1 MHVSRLVATL
11 LSGVIAASAAG
22 AALAEDAPPATVK
35 DGFSLAVTGDLIGPE
50 HPITGLGDPG
60 TLRIQKLLA
69 GADVAFGNQEGA
81 IFDLDKFPGYPAAQ
95 NGGGTP
101 INDAAVAF
109 DLKAMGFKMMSMAN
123 NHATDFGVDGML
135 ETQRSLDAAGVARA
149 GTGESLTAARRPAYV
164 ATPKG
169 TVGLVAI
176 AGTYTDLSL
185 AADPNPGRGFRARP
199 GLSPLRSRETQLVTA
214 EQMATLRVI
223 AARSLTPDAAQ
234 NPEVF
239 SAAKTGEELTIG
251 RTTFRVADRAG
262 LSYDVNADDRAAL
275 LAGVKEARGKAD
287 LVVFS
292 IHAHETASTDPED
305 VRPADYM
312 TPLFHALIDAG
323 ADAVVRHGPHA
334 LLGVEIYKGRP
345 IFYGMGS
352 LMFQV
357 GDKNRQFR
365 GFTLPAAW
373 YDGAVAVSE
382 FQHGRVA
389 TVRLYPFVQNL
400 EDDRL
405 LGTPKSPSHDDAQRI
420 LKRLQVASTQF
431 GTRIEIEGDVGVI
444 RVAAG
449 R

>member
-1 MHVSRLVATL
+1 MLVSRLA
-11 LSGVIAASAAG
+11 
-22 AALAEDAPPATVK
+22 AALLATSVAGSALAQQPAPASVK

-50 HPITGLGDPG
+50 HPITGHGDPG
-60 TLRIQKLLA
+60 TLRIQALLS

-81 IFDLDKFPGYPAAQ
+81 IFDLDTFPGYPAAQ

-101 INDAAVAF
+101 INDAAVAR
-109 DLKAMGFKMMSMAN
+109 DLKAMGFKIMSLAN

-135 ETQRSLDAAGVARA
+135 ETQRALDAAGVARA
-149 GTGESLTAARRPAYV
+149 GTGDSLTAARRPAYV
-164 ATPKG
+164 ATAKG
-169 TVGLVAI
+169 TVALVAA
-176 AGTYTDLSL
+176 AGTYTDLSV
-185 AADPNPGRGFRARP
+185 AADANPGRGFRARP
-199 GLSPLRSRETQLVTA
+199 GLSPLRSRELQLVTA
-214 EQMATLRVI
+214 EQMATLRAI
-223 AARSLTPDAAQ
+223 AARSLTPDATQ

-239 SAAKTGEELTIG
+239 SAAKTGEELTLG
-251 RTTFRVADRAG
+251 RTTFRVADRPG
-262 LSYDVNADDRAAL
+262 LSYDVNADDRAAV
-275 LAGVKEARGKAD
+275 LAGVKEAQAKAD

-292 IHAHETASTDPED
+292 IHAHETASADPED
-305 VRPADYM
+305 TRPADYM
-312 TPLFHALIDAG
+312 TPLFHELIDAG

-365 GFTLPAAW
+365 GFTLPAEW
-373 YDGAVAVSE
+373 YDGAVAVSD
-382 FQHGRVA
+382 FQQGRVA

-400 EDDRL
+400 EDARL
-405 LGTPKSPSHDDAQRI
+405 QGTPKSPSHDDAQRI
-420 LKRLQVASTQF
+420 LKRIQAASMQF
-431 GTRIEIEGDVGVI
+431 GTRIDIEGDVGVI

>member
-1 MHVSRLVATL
+1 MLVSRLVAAL
-11 LSGVIAASAAG
+11 MAVSAVVLGAG
-22 AALAEDAPPATVK
+22 SALTQQPAPATVK
-35 DGFSLAVTGDLIGPE
+35 DGFTLAVTGDLIGPE
-50 HPITGLGDPG
+50 HPITGHGDPG
-60 TLRIQKLLA
+60 TLRIQTLLS
-69 GADVAFGNQEGA
+69 GADAAFGNQEGA
-81 IFDLDKFPGYPAAQ
+81 IFDLDKFPSYPAAQ

-101 INDAAVAF
+101 INDAAVAH
-109 DLKAMGFKMMSMAN
+109 DLKAMGFKIMSLAN

-135 ETQRSLDAAGVARA
+135 ETQRALDAAGIVRA
-149 GTGESLTAARRPAYV
+149 GTGDSLTAARRPAYV
-164 ATPKG
+164 TTPRG
-169 TVGLVAI
+169 TVGLVAV
-176 AGTYTDLSL
+176 AGTYTDLSV

-199 GLSPLRSRETQLVTA
+199 GLSPLRSRELQLVTA
-214 EQMATLRVI
+214 GQMATLRAI
-223 AARSLTPDAAQ
+223 AARSLRPDATQ

-251 RTTFRVADRAG
+251 RTTFRVADRPG

-275 LAGVKEARGKAD
+275 LASVKEARGKAD

-292 IHAHETASTDPED
+292 IHAHETASADPED

-312 TPLFHALIDAG
+312 TPLFHELIDAG

-373 YDGAVAVSE
+373 YDGAVAVSQYE
-382 FQHGRVA
+382 QGRVA
-389 TVRLYPFVQNL
+389 TIRLYPFVQNL
-400 EDDRL
+400 EDTRL
-405 LGTPKSPSHDDAQRI
+405 QGTPKSPSHDDAQRI
-420 LKRLQVASTQF
+420 LQRIQAASIQF
-431 GTRIEIEGDVGVI
+431 GTRIDIEGDVGVI
-444 RVAAG
+444 HLAAG

>member
-1 MHVSRLVATL
+1 MLAYRLVAPL
-11 LSGVIAASAAG
+11 LSGVIAALG
-22 AALAEDAPPATVK
+22 ASVALAQDAPPATVR
-35 DGFSLAVTGDLIGPE
+35 DGFSLAVAGDLIGPE
-50 HPITGLGDPG
+50 HPITGYGDPG
-60 TLRIQKLLA
+60 TARIQKLLS

-81 IFDLDKFPGYPAAQ
+81 IFDLGGFPGYPAAQ

-101 INDAAVAF
+101 INAAAVAF
-109 DLKAMGFKMMSMAN
+109 DLKAMGFKIMSMAN

-149 GTGESLTAARRPAYV
+149 GTGDSLTAARQPAYV
-164 ATPKG
+164 TTPRG
-169 TVGLVAI
+169 TVGLVAV
-176 AGTYTDLSL
+176 AGTYTDISV

-199 GLSPLRSRETQLVTA
+199 GLSPLRSRELQLVTV
-214 EQMATLRVI
+214 EQMRTLRAI

-251 RTTFRVADRAG
+251 RTTFRVADRPG
-262 LSYDVNADDRAAL
+262 LSYDVSADDRTAL
-275 LAGVKEARGKAD
+275 LANVKEARGKAD

-292 IHAHETASTDPED
+292 IHAHETASADPED

-373 YDGAVAVSE
+373 YDGAVAVSQFE
-382 FQHGRVA
+382 HGRVA
-389 TVRLYPFVQNL
+389 TIRLYPFVQNL
-400 EDDRL
+400 EDERL
-405 LGTPKSPSHDDAQRI
+405 QGTPMSPSHDDAQRI
-420 LKRLQVASTQF
+420 LKRIQAASTQF
-431 GTRIEIEGDVGVI
+431 GTRIEIEGDIGVI
-444 RVAAG
+444 RVAAD

>member
-1 MHVSRLVATL
+1 MLASRLVAML
-11 LSGVIAASAAG
+11 LSGIIAASTAG
-22 AALAEDAPPATVK
+22 AALAQDVPPATVK

-50 HPITGLGDPG
+50 HPITGYADPG
-60 TLRIQKLLA
+60 TLRIRKLLA

-109 DLKAMGFKMMSMAN
+109 DLKAMGFKIMSMAN

-149 GTGESLTAARRPAYV
+149 GTGDSLTAARRPAYV
-164 ATPKG
+164 TTPKG
-169 TVGLVAI
+169 TVGLVAV

-185 AADPNPGRGFRARP
+185 AADPNPGRSFRARP
-199 GLSPLRSRETQLVTA
+199 GLSPLRSRELQLVTA
-214 EQMATLRVI
+214 EQMATLRAI

-251 RTTFRVADRAG
+251 RTTFRVADRPG

-292 IHAHETASTDPED
+292 IHAHETASADPED

-312 TPLFHALIDAG
+312 TPLFHELIDAG

-373 YDGAVAVSE
+373 YDGAVAVSQYE
-382 FQHGRVA
+382 HGRVA
-389 TVRLYPFVQNL
+389 TIRLYPFVQNL
-400 EDDRL
+400 EDARL
-405 LGTPKSPSHDDAQRI
+405 QGTPKSPSHDDSQRI
-420 LKRLQVASTQF
+420 LKRIQAASTQF